1 MTREEFALFW
11 GFMEENALES
21 AHDRLHVE
29 RVLYGALEIARTE
42 EGVDRD
48 VLVCACVLH
57 DIGRREQAADPKV
70 CHAVAGA
77 EKAQRFLLAHGYDP
91 AFAQRVAGCI
101 QTHRFRSGPPPQSL
115 EARILYD
122 ADKLDATGL
131 VGQARTLFYA
141 GQMAQP
147 LYSLRADG
155 SISPGAE
162 EEPPSFFREYAYKL
176 CKLYHGFYTQR
187 GQELA
192 LARRPG
198 GGGVPRRAAG
208 RAGGALP
215 HGPGPAGGALGEIE
229 RAHGDAT
236 RGGRL

>member
-11 GFMEENALES
+11 GLMEENALES

-155 SISPGAE
+155 SVSPGAE

-192 LARRPG
+192 LARREQAEAFRNG
-198 GGGVPRRAAG
+198 LLAELEELYRMG
-208 RAGGALP
+208 RDRLEALW
-215 HGPGPAGGALGEIE
+215 EK
-229 RAHGDAT
+229 
-236 RGGRL
+236 

>member
-1 MTREEFALFW
+1 M
-11 GFMEENALES
+11 
-21 AHDRLHVE
+21 E

-70 CHAVAGA
+70 CHAVAGR
-77 EKAQRFLLAHGYDP
+77 KRP
-91 AFAQRVAGCI
+91 SAFCWHMGTIRRLPSGWPDASKPTG
-101 QTHRFRSGPPPQSL
+101 FRSGPPPQSL

-131 VGQARTLFYA
+131 WGRPAPCFTP

-192 LARRPG
+192 LARREQAEAFRNG
-198 GGGVPRRAAG
+198 LLAELEELYRMG
-208 RAGGALP
+208 RDRLEALW
-215 HGPGPAGGALGEIE
+215 EK
-229 RAHGDAT
+229 
-236 RGGRL
+236 